1 MDCFYKVTGI
11 TSSNVE
17 LDYYFANWHQHLDVG
32 NVVKIN
38 NGTTIFIK
46 NVELV
51 SLSLNQIN
59 ERVEAF
65 PMVTLVD
72 TFKVVSMT
80 FPSSNKE
87 YHYYTR
93 AKDWLLGQ
101 KWKKKDG
108 TIMTFKGYVAPW
120 ESRATKILPDGHRV
134 PLDDEWAESYTKD
147 WLVYGSGFKL
157 ALLPTDNRLYIGQII
172 KIKDRYIKIE
182 SFENAPHN
190 GATFLK
196 YIQEPISVKELP
208 IDTVFKILLK
218 SDYRTARKKWYD
230 FKNMFENENEKEIK
244 PMNNIK
250 NKFSSMLFG
259 DLSFGKIKTPL
270 IKFSLNGIAFRD
282 RGDKYSTYDVKKNE
296 LTDVTPFVFDMDFV
310 FEMPMAVKD
319 IKEGDIINHKGVY
332 VVIKTAYEDGS
343 FAAVDPIA
351 AQEITILPVKNVFG
365 FNYVSKVVNLF
376 EGMKP
381 DAENPFGNINSMLP
395 FMMMSDNGDNS
406 NMLMAMALAG
416 NGLGAENGLD
426 FMKNPLMLMAL
437 CK

>member
-1 MDCFYKVTGI
+1 
-11 TSSNVE
+11 
-17 LDYYFANWHQHLDVG
+17 
-32 NVVKIN
+32 
-38 NGTTIFIK
+38 
-46 NVELV
+46 
-51 SLSLNQIN
+51 
-59 ERVEAF
+59 
-65 PMVTLVD
+65 
-72 TFKVVSMT
+72 
-80 FPSSNKE
+80 
-87 YHYYTR
+87 
-93 AKDWLLGQ
+93 
-101 KWKKKDG
+101 
-108 TIMTFKGYVAPW
+108 
-120 ESRATKILPDGHRV
+120 
-134 PLDDEWAESYTKD
+134 
-147 WLVYGSGFKL
+147 
-157 ALLPTDNRLYIGQII
+157 
-172 KIKDRYIKIE
+172 
-182 SFENAPHN
+182 
-190 GATFLK
+190 
-196 YIQEPISVKELP
+196 
-208 IDTVFKILLK
+208 
-218 SDYRTARKKWYD
+218 
-230 FKNMFENENEKEIK
+230 
-244 PMNNIK
+244 MNNIK

-282 RGDKYSTYDVKKNE
+282 KGDKYSTYDVKKNE

-376 EGMKP
+376 ENVKP